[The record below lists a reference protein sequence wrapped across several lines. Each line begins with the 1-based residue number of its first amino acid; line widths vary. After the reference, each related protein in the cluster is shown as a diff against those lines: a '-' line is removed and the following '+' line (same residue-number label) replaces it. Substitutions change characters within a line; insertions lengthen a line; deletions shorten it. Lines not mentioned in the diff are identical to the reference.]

1 MFAGKARHTSK
12 RGAPELRLALVLL
25 ASSTLGQKALPG
37 TNSLVIKKKCFL
49 NMTPGY
55 G

>member
-1 MFAGKARHTSK
+1 MFAGKARSQPR

-25 ASSTLGQKALPG
+25 ASITLGQKALPG
-37 TNSLVIKKKCFL
+37 TKSLVTKKFKK
-49 NMTPGY
+49 NITPGY